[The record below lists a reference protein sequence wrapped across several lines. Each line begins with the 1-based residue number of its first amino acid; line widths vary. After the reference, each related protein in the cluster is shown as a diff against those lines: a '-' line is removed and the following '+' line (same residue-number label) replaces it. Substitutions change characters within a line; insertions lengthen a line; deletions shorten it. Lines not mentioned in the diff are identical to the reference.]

1 MNYLDYLVSNERA
14 FPDRVAVREGE
25 VTWTYAELLEDA
37 RSAATVLGDAGVDA
51 GDTVVVMLPNTYHF
65 VTSTLGSLAR
75 RAVVVPV
82 NTRFQRRE
90 VTSLIDQVE
99 PSAAV
104 ASEGTLPV
112 VTDALDESDAIDA
125 TDVTVFGVRTDDS
138 PDDVRRWDA
147 AVRTTRP
154 AVAVPETMGEREAFV
169 LHTSGTTGRPKGVVH
184 THANLIAVSDASVV
198 SYEMGPGSVFL
209 AVMPLY
215 HCTGIGTILGPT
227 LKAGGELLL
236 REEWDPVAALDDV
249 EAHGVTVFSGV
260 PAMFKD
266 WLAVASDRSV
276 DTDSVRTGV
285 IGGAGV
291 SADLIRRS
299 EAFLDAPVLNGWGMT
314 ETFAAGLWEDRR
326 GPRRLPSV
334 GRTSGRLIEAKVVDR
349 STGAEVPTNEPG
361 ELLVRG
367 DALLTGYLDHEAEWT
382 GEWFHTGDYAR
393 VDEDGYVY
401 VLDRVDYTIIT
412 GGENVYPQEV
422 EGVIEELD
430 DVREAAVVGKP
441 DEWKGRKP
449 VAFVDR
455 LPRAD
460 LTAEEVRDHVLAELA
475 AFKHPREV
483 TFVDALPRNAT
494 GKLDRQT
501 LEERL

>member
-1 MNYLDYLVSNERA
+1 M
-14 FPDRVAVREGE
+14 VR
-25 VTWTYAELLEDA
+25 
-37 RSAATVLGDAGVDA
+37 
-51 GDTVVVMLPNTYHF
+51 
-65 VTSTLGSLAR
+65 
-75 RAVVVPV
+75 
-82 NTRFQRRE
+82 
-90 VTSLIDQVE
+90 
-99 PSAAV
+99 
-104 ASEGTLPV
+104 
-112 VTDALDESDAIDA
+112 DALAESDA
-125 TDVTVFGVRTDDS
+125 TDVTVFGVRADAAE
-138 PDDVRRWDA
+138 VRGWDA
-147 AVRTTRP
+147 SVRAASP
-154 AVAVPETMGEREAFV
+154 AFAVPETMGGREAFV

-184 THANLIAVSDASVV
+184 THANVIAVSDASVV
-198 SYEMGPGSVFL
+198 SYEMEPGSVFL

-227 LKAGGELLL
+227 LKVGGELLL
-236 REEWDPVAALDDV
+236 REAWDPEVALDDV
-249 EAHGVTVFSGV
+249 ESHDVNVFSGV

-266 WLAVASDRSV
+266 WLATSADRSV
-276 DTDSVRTGV
+276 DTGSMRTAV

-349 STGAEVPTNEPG
+349 STGGEAPTGEPG

-367 DALLTGYLDHEAEWT
+367 EALLTGYLDHEVERT

-401 VLDRVDYTIIT
+401 VLDRVEYTVIT

-430 DVREAAVVGKP
+430 GVREAAVVGKP
-441 DEWKGRKP
+441 DEWKGAKP

-460 LTAEEVRDHVLAELA
+460 LTAKEVTDHVLAELA

-483 TFVDALPRNAT
+483 TFVDSLPRNAT
-494 GKLDRQT
+494 GKVDRET

>member
-1 MNYLDYLVSNERA
+1 MNYLDYLTSNERA
-14 FPDRVAVREGE
+14 FPGRVAVRESG
-25 VTWTYAELLEDA
+25 TAWTYGELLDDV
-37 RSAATVLGDAGVDA
+37 RSAANLLGDAGVDD
-51 GDTVVVMLPNTYHF
+51 GDAVVVMLPNTYHF

-82 NTRFQRRE
+82 NTRFNRRE
-90 VTSLIDQVE
+90 VASLIDQVA
-99 PSAAV
+99 PSAAI
-104 ASEGTLPV
+104 ACGETLPV
-112 VTDALDESDAIDA
+112 VREALTETDTS
-125 TDVTVFGVRTDDS
+125 DVTVFGVHTGANVDA
-138 PDDVRRWDA
+138 VREWNA
-147 AVRTTRP
+147 AVRAASPTF
-154 AVAVPETMGEREAFV
+154 AVPETMGEREAFV
-169 LHTSGTTGRPKGVVH
+169 LHTSGSTGRPKGVVH

-198 SYEMGPGSVFL
+198 SYEMEPGSVFL

-227 LKAGGELLL
+227 LKVGGELLL
-236 REEWDPVAALDDV
+236 REEWDPEQALDDV
-249 EAHGVTVFSGV
+249 ESHDVNVFSGV

-266 WLAVASDRSV
+266 WLAVTADRSV
-276 DTDSVRTGV
+276 DTASVRTGV

-299 EAFLDAPVLNGWGMT
+299 EAFLGAPVLNGWGMT

-326 GPRRLPSV
+326 GTRRFPSV
-334 GRTSGRLIEAKVVDR
+334 GRTSGRLIEATVVDR
-349 STGAEVPTNEPG
+349 STGAEVARGEPG

-367 DALLTGYLDHEAEWT
+367 EAMLAGYLDHEGEWT
-382 GEWFHTGDYAR
+382 DEWFHTGDYAR

-441 DEWKGRKP
+441 DEWKGAKP

-455 LPRAD
+455 LPRTD

-483 TFVDALPRNAT
+483 TFIDALPRNAV
-494 GKLDRQT
+494 GKLDREA
-501 LEERL
+501 LEDRL